1 MLNLKVNNFINSKKL
16 LYFLTSTTIFI
27 FAYNIY
33 VYDPLYGYDARDHYY
48 YIDYFAMYLPD
59 KVNLPSIED
68 SKEFFS
74 PPLPYLVPSFVVV
87 FCRNIIES
95 SNYVEDCRPSLALIT
110 QIFQTFLFFGTL
122 FIYSKIIK
130 KMYKDIKFSHFLLV
144 VLLQLLL

>member
-1 MLNLKVNNFINSKKL
+1 MISLKVNNFINSKKL
-16 LYFLTSTTIFI
+16 LYFLAGTTILI

-87 FCRNIIES
+87 FCRNIK
-95 SNYVEDCRPSLALIT
+95 A
-110 QIFQTFLFFGTL
+110 FL
-122 FIYSKIIK
+122 
-130 KMYKDIKFSHFLLV
+130 
-144 VLLQLLL
+144 